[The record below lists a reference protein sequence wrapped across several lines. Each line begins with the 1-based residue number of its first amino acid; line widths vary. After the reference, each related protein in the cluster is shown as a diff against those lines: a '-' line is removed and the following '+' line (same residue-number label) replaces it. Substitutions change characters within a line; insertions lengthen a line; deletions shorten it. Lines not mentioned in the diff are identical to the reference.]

1 MFRWKREIPYEEA
14 IANEPHESFVV
25 IDGQKIHAVDSGEGT
40 ALVMLHGF
48 ASSAHSFRFL
58 REPLSDNH
66 RLIAVD
72 LNGFGLTQRPHKT
85 KDYYIEEQS
94 DLIVQ
99 VLAEKGIEQFCLMGH
114 SYGAVVS
121 SCIAERHPE
130 KVLKVILV
138 SPPEEFSGEVPWY
151 LRGKLGT
158 RLAILIL
165 QLLLSNSERFHQL
178 SSRAV
183 YQNESLTREVSD
195 FYRRS
200 MLVEGFRNACVGI
213 MESFGKHRTSMIRY
227 EAIEQPVLIISG
239 EQDALV
245 SPENIAAVGEM
256 IPQASVVT
264 LSQCG
269 HCPPE
274 EKPDSVIE
282 ATLQFLAS

>member
-1 MFRWKREIPYEEA
+1 MFRLEREIPYEEA
-14 IANEPHESFVV
+14 IANEPQESFVV
-25 IDGQKIHAVDSGEGT
+25 IDGQRIHAVDSGEGT

-58 REPLSDNH
+58 REPLSGNH
-66 RLIAVD
+66 RLIAFD
-72 LNGFGLTQRPHKT
+72 LNGFGLTQRPHKNE
-85 KDYYIEEQS
+85 DYYIEEQS
-94 DLIVQ
+94 NLIVQ

-121 SCIAERHPE
+121 SCIAERHSE

-138 SPPEEFSGEVPWY
+138 SPPEEFSGEFPWY
-151 LRGKLGT
+151 LKGKLGT
-158 RLAILIL
+158 RLAILML
-165 QLLLSNSERFHQL
+165 RLLLSNAERFHRL

-183 YQNESLTREVSD
+183 YHNESLTREVSD
-195 FYRRS
+195 HYRRS
-200 MLVEGFRNACVGI
+200 MLVEGFRNACLGF
-213 MESFGKHRTSMIRY
+213 MEAFGKHRSSMIRY

-239 EQDALV
+239 EQDAVV
-245 SPENIAAVGEM
+245 STENIAAIGDM
-256 IPQASVVT
+256 IPHASVVT
-264 LSQCG
+264 LPQCG

>member
-1 MFRWKREIPYEEA
+1 MFRWEREIPYEEA
-14 IANEPHESFVV
+14 IAKEPQESFVV
-25 IDGQKIHAVDSGEGT
+25 IGGQRIHAVDSGEGT

-48 ASSAHSFRFL
+48 ASSAHSFRLL

-66 RLIAVD
+66 RLIAFD
-72 LNGFGLTQRPHKT
+72 LNGFGLTQRPHKSE
-85 KDYYIEEQS
+85 DYYIEEQS

-138 SPPEEFSGEVPWY
+138 SPPEGFSGEFPWY
-151 LRGKLGT
+151 LKGKLGT
-158 RLAILIL
+158 RLAILML
-165 QLLLSNSERFHQL
+165 RLLLSNAERFHRL

-183 YQNESLTREVSD
+183 YHTESLTREVSD
-195 FYRRS
+195 HYRRS
-200 MLVEGFRNACVGI
+200 MLVEGFRNACLGY
-213 MESFGKHRTSMIRY
+213 MEAFGKHRASMIRY
-227 EAIEQPVLIISG
+227 GTIEQPVLIISG

-245 SPENIAAVGEM
+245 STENIAAVGDM
-256 IPQASVVT
+256 IPHASVVT
-264 LSQCG
+264 LPQCG